1 MFILPKLIFF
11 AISSDFPEFLSS
23 SAMSSCSLSNIFWLI
38 FSEVKAIGF
47 EAAICIDN
55 CFPNKSISFDIL
67 FEVKDTITANLET
80 LSLITEC

>member
-1 MFILPKLIFF
+1 MNLTIKELIRDSHQ
-11 AISSDFPEFLSS
+11 ISKDSH
-23 SAMSSCSLSNIFWLI
+23 IFWLI